1 MARCASAR
9 QPRRCGDRRLSW
21 LDATATLEERD
32 AGERGRFVHQLIP
45 EGRVA
50 GFLRAPTRVRATVTP
65 NSTPASR
72 ISPTD
77 IRTGKSVPDSP
88 PDPFT
93 PAANRIDL
101 PVPQMPSSKG
111 CRALCDRSGRD
122 GDQRRQDNRCPLRSA
137 PNRRGQSN
145 RCGRPSGSVLLSLSL
160 LVAMKVHGPD
170 MAAAQVWAMRLGAHP
185 RPCFTL
191 VCRRRPSVRRRR
203 SSPAARPRRRAWSR
217 PAVGR
222 EWPQHAG

>member
-9 QPRRCGDRRLSW
+9 QLRRYGDRRLSW
-21 LDATATLEERD
+21 LDAMATLEERD

-101 PVPQMPSSKG
+101 SVPEMPSPKG
-111 CRALCDRSGRD
+111 CRALCDRSGLD

-137 PNRRGQSN
+137 PTGGARAIGVGGYQDLS
-145 RCGRPSGSVLLSLSL
+145 CRPR
-160 LVAMKVHGPD
+160 ACWWRWKVHGPD
-170 MAAAQVWAMRLGAHP
+170 MAAAQVWAVRLGAHP
-185 RPCFTL
+185 GRASCWFAGIG
-191 VCRRRPSVRRRR
+191 
-203 SSPAARPRRRAWSR
+203 PA
-217 PAVGR
+217 
-222 EWPQHAG
+222 

>member
-32 AGERGRFVHQLIP
+32 AGERGRLAHQLIL

-50 GFLRAPTRVRATVTP
+50 GFLRGRAQECGLPLPRAAP
-65 NSTPASR
+65 PANK
-72 ISPTD
+72 ISPTG

-88 PDPFT
+88 LDPFT

-101 PVPQMPSSKG
+101 SVPEMPSSKG

-145 RCGRPSGSVLLSLSL
+145 RCGRPSGSVLPSLSL

-170 MAAAQVWAMRLGAHP
+170 MAAAQVWAVRLGAHP
-185 RPCFTL
+185 GRASCWFAGIG
-191 VCRRRPSVRRRR
+191 
-203 SSPAARPRRRAWSR
+203 PA
-217 PAVGR
+217 
-222 EWPQHAG
+222 